1 MGYSI
6 VVVGC
11 SLGGLR
17 ALQTVLADLPAD
29 FPGTVVIVQHRE
41 AGSDETLVE
50 LLRQHSRLPVGEP
63 EDKDPILPGR
73 VYLAPPDY
81 HLLIETTKRPPDHP
95 TTRLP
100 DHPTMRLPGHFA
112 LSTDEPVNY
121 ARPSIDVLF
130 ESAADAYGERVIG
143 VILTGANAD
152 GAQGLAAI
160 KRRGGLTIVQDP
172 ATAEAPAMPEA
183 AIAAA
188 QVDAVLPLQEIGLF
202 LKNAAVR

>member
-1 MGYSI
+1 MSYSI

-11 SLGGLR
+11 SLGGLH
-17 ALQTVLADLPAD
+17 ALQTVLAALPPD
-29 FPGTVVIVQHRE
+29 FPAAVVTVQHRE
-41 AGSDETLVE
+41 AGSGETLVE
-50 LLRQHSRLPVGEP
+50 LLRSRCALPVAEA
-63 EDKDPILPGR
+63 EDKQPILPGC
-73 VYLAPPDY
+73 VYLAPPGY
-81 HLLIETTKRPPDHP
+81 HLLIDCGLRNSDFGGSLRNPQSAI
-95 TTRLP
+95 RN
-100 DHPTMRLPGHFA
+100 HFA

-160 KRRGGLTIVQDP
+160 KRRGGLTIAQDP
-172 ATAEAPAMPEA
+172 ATAETPAMPQA
-183 AIAAA
+183 AIAAV